1 MVAWL
6 NLGRDFKVGNVKSLS
21 VARGGGELKRSSIN
35 KMEFLAHSARSKMN
49 PFTTQT
55 SVVSS
60 LRKGRWRR
68 EDEHPA
74 ADHVE
79 IATHIHWAHYIHHL
93 V

>member
-35 KMEFLAHSARSKMN
+35 KMEFLAHSARSKVAS
-49 PFTTQT
+49 FTTQT

-60 LRKGRWRR
+60 LRKGGWRR

-74 ADHVE
+74 ANHVE
-79 IATHIHWAHYIHHL
+79 TATHIHWAHYIHYL